1 MESFIKLVS
10 KYKDIKELDPEIIR
24 TLVDKIYL
32 VQSEKV
38 PGTNLKKQTIWIY
51 WNFIGKIDI

>member
-10 KYKDIKELDPEIIR
+10 KYNDIKELDPKIIR

-32 VQSEKV
+32 VQAEKV
-38 PGTNLKKQTIWIY
+38 PGTNLKKQAIWIY
-51 WNFIGKIDI
+51 CNFIGKIDI